1 MEGIKKEETERGM
14 IVKNRPSRVV
24 SGIEYTSFRLQMR
37 LYVEIKKSP
46 EVNNTKKIM
55 SQDITITA
63 MFVKFVSVKI

>member
-1 MEGIKKEETERGM
+1 MKEETERGM